1 MEVKHLDFAYD
12 RRGVLCDIDLDFPKG
27 RFISILGPNG
37 SGKST
42 LIRLMLGLLS
52 PSRGEILLEGRP
64 IDQYTTLERA
74 QKLSYVPQVFSA
86 DFEFTVEEVV
96 AMGRYPYIKKFG
108 DASPDDRRIIREAME
123 RTETLHL
130 KDEIVSR
137 ISGGELQRVS
147 VARAIAQKTPW
158 ILLDEPVNHLDVSH
172 QVGILQKLKQLTPD
186 QTIIAVMHDLNLA
199 RDFSDHVILLHEG
212 RVVRTGRPGACINP
226 EVLSAIYE
234 LPFLLAY
241 SEDRSLQYLF
251 PKTRP
256 DAEADPG
263 TP

>member
-1 MEVKHLDFAYD
+1 MEVKNLDFAYD
-12 RRGVLCDIDLDFPKG
+12 KKRILFDIDLDFPRG
-27 RFISILGPNG
+27 SFIAILGPNG

-42 LIRLMLGLLS
+42 LIRLMLGLLE

-64 IDQYTTLERA
+64 IPSFTALERA
-74 QKLSYVPQVFSA
+74 QKLSYVPQTFQA

-108 DASPDDRRIIREAME
+108 DTSAEDRTIIKESMVL
-123 RTETLHL
+123 TETLHL
-130 KDEIVSR
+130 KDKIISR

-172 QVGILQKLKQLTPD
+172 QVGILQGLKQLTPES
-186 QTIIAVMHDLNLA
+186 TIIAVMHDLNLA

-212 RVVRTGRPGACINP
+212 RVIKTGKPSACINP
-226 EVLSAIYE
+226 EVLSGVYDLE
-234 LPFLLAY
+234 FLKTHT
-241 SEDRSLQYLF
+241 EDRSLQYLF
-251 PKTRP
+251 PRTK
-256 DAEADPG
+256 
-263 TP
+263 